1 MVRSEEI
8 DMTVGFIG
16 LGAIGRPI
24 AEHVAA
30 HTDAVVFDIREEAVA
45 PFRGKAGIALS
56 PADVAGRSDVVI
68 GCLSS
73 LQAYRSAIIEQQG
86 IFGGRAK
93 IYLHIGTTGSELA
106 HELEAALATHGIVM
120 VDAPMT
126 GGTPRAR
133 EGTLTTMV
141 SGPRAAVEQVM
152 PVLQSYSSRVVNVGE
167 RVGAAQTMKVIN
179 NMLSAANLAIAA
191 EGLVMGVKAG
201 LDPDTML
208 ELINAGTGQNS
219 ATLTKLP
226 NNVLTGRFDYG
237 GSMAITIKDLGAFM
251 HEAESLS
258 VETPLGAMVQRA
270 YQLADKHEPS
280 QDMTE
285 VVRPMEQRAG
295 VEVRGK
301 AGRG

>member
-1 MVRSEEI
+1 MES
-8 DMTVGFIG
+8 
-16 LGAIGRPI
+16 
-24 AEHVAA
+24 
-30 HTDAVVFDIREEAVA
+30 
-45 PFRGKAGIALS
+45 
-56 PADVAGRSDVVI
+56 
-68 GCLSS
+68 
-73 LQAYRSAIIEQQG
+73 QG

-93 IYLHIGTTGSELA
+93 IYLHIGTTGSDLA

-120 VDAPMT
+120 VDAPIT
-126 GGTPRAR
+126 GGVPRAK

-141 SGPRAAVEQVM
+141 SGPRAAADQVM
-152 PVLQSYSSRVVNVGE
+152 PILRSYSSNVVNVGE
-167 RVGAAQTMKVIN
+167 KVGAAQTMKVIN

-208 ELINAGTGQNS
+208 QVINEGTGQNS

-237 GSMAITIKDLGAFM
+237 GSMAITIKDLSAFM
-251 HEAESLS
+251 HDAQALS

-270 YQLADKHEPS
+270 YQLADKHMPS

-295 VEVRGK
+295 VEVRGRK
-301 AGRG
+301 S

>member
-1 MVRSEEI
+1 
-8 DMTVGFIG
+8 MTVGFIG

-30 HTDAVVFDIREEAVA
+30 HTDAVVFDIREEALA
-45 PFRGKAGIALS
+45 PFRGHAAIAMS
-56 PADVAGRSDVVI
+56 PADVAARSDVVI

-73 LQAYRSAIIEQQG
+73 LQAYRSAVMESQG

-93 IYLHIGTTGSELA
+93 IYLHIGTTGSDLA
-106 HELEAALATHGIVM
+106 QELEAALATHGIVM
-120 VDAPMT
+120 VDAPIT
-126 GGTPRAR
+126 GGVARAK

-141 SGPRAAVEQVM
+141 SGPRAAVDQVM
-152 PVLQSYSSRVVNVGE
+152 PILRSYSSNVVNVGE
-167 RVGAAQTMKVIN
+167 KVGAAQTMKVIN

-237 GSMAITIKDLGAFM
+237 GSMAITIKDLSAFM

-295 VEVRGK
+295 VEIRGRK
-301 AGRG
+301 P